1 MVNSAVARQ
10 FIYDD
15 DSYDAL
21 AEAEVGWREAD
32 GALHG
37 KGPQAVRHIDSDGLV
52 IVARVP
58 DDGWLVVGFVELQD
72 EMWLLTEVRRLTGQE
87 SAAMDAMFGGRG

>member
-1 MVNSAVARQ
+1 MVNSTVVRQ
-10 FIYDD
+10 FVYDD
-15 DSYDAL
+15 DSYDVL

-37 KGPQAVRHIDSDGLV
+37 EGPQAMRHLDTDGLV

-58 DDGWLVVGFVELQD
+58 GNGWLVMGFVELRD
-72 EMWLLTEVRRLTGQE
+72 EMWLLTEVRRLTGEE
-87 SAAMDAMFGGRG
+87 SAAMDGMFGGRR

>member
-1 MVNSAVARQ
+1 MARQ

-15 DSYDAL
+15 DSYDVL

-37 KGPQAVRHIDSDGLV
+37 KGPQAVRHVGRDGLV

-58 DDGWLVVGFVELQD
+58 GNGWLVLGFVELRT
-72 EMWLLTEVRRLTGQE
+72 EMWLLTEVRRLTGEE
-87 SAAMDAMFGGRG
+87 SDAMDAMFGGR

>member
-1 MVNSAVARQ
+1 MVNSGMARQ

-15 DSYDAL
+15 DSYDVL

-37 KGPQAVRHIDSDGLV
+37 KGPQAVRHVGRDGLV

-58 DDGWLVVGFVELQD
+58 GNGWLVLGFVELRT
-72 EMWLLTEVRRLTGQE
+72 EMWLLTEVRRLTGE
-87 SAAMDAMFGGRG
+87 